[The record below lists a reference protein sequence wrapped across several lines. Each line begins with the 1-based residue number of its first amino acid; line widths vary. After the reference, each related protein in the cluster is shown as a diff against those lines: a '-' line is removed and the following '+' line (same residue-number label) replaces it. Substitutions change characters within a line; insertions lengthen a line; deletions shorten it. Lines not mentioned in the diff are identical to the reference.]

1 MRILN
6 IVFNAEIKY
15 QQHAKLKKFI
25 DKDFWSNFDLG
36 KTHKGKT
43 SERGLFII
51 YELLRKKSF
60 TAYSS
65 SEIYTNLSGHSCS
78 FAPRFLNQKSVH
90 CMAVPAIKA
99 VRNVSKFMPKILPRL
114 YGKPNRNNSL
124 KTVLYDPRISC

>member
-1 MRILN
+1 LN

-15 QQHAKLKKFI
+15 QQYAKLRKFI
-25 DKDFWSNFDLG
+25 DRDFWSNFDPG

-51 YELLRKKSF
+51 YGLLRNSF

-78 FAPRFLNQKSVH
+78 FAPRFLN
-90 CMAVPAIKA
+90 
-99 VRNVSKFMPKILPRL
+99 
-114 YGKPNRNNSL
+114 
-124 KTVLYDPRISC
+124 